1 MYDLAIVG
9 GGTAGASAATF
20 AGRAGLQTVVI
31 DADKG
36 MTRRAMLNNHLGFPE
51 GVTGP
56 DLVDRGQQQ
65 AERAGATWVKTDVT
79 GLERREDS
87 FALSTGD
94 GQTVEAREVLL
105 ALGAN
110 LDLARAAG
118 LDTRRLIRD
127 VRRKPSLLS
136 TAFGPPSPHT
146 AVDREAGWSPTEV
159 PRQAVA
165 SRDDHTEEARKPA
178 SMAADRYLAENSP
191 ALTPATKAV
200 HSSAVNRRTGLL
212 ASLESRSRTS
222 SPDMAT
228 STQALLPQK
237 LLLRQ
242 SVR

>member
-118 LDTRRLIRD
+118 LDTRAGVEPRIAE
-127 VRRKPSLLS
+127 VI
-136 TAFGPPSPHT
+136 
-146 AVDREAGWSPTEV
+146 AVDSEGRSSVPGVWAAGVCAGVSVHTIV
-159 PRQAVA
+159 TAGDGARVA
-165 SRDDHTEEARKPA
+165 INIISGQKGQRWVDH
-178 SMAADRYLAENSP
+178 DR
-191 ALTPATKAV
+191 
-200 HSSAVNRRTGLL
+200 
-212 ASLESRSRTS
+212 
-222 SPDMAT
+222 
-228 STQALLPQK
+228 LP
-237 LLLRQ
+237 
-242 SVR
+242 